1 MELASSDGKR
11 SVGSV
16 ATPRFV
22 SMMTASERTES
33 MKFRFSKSSLT
44 RSVSM
49 MDEDP
54 VHPASEKLEPASWAD
69 VPASMALIGMETSQ
83 ATEPSAQR
91 PPHKAPTRG
100 NVRNTAYILP
110 AVRSWSGLVAPSCR
124 NPGSLSRIVPALS
137 GLMYPE
143 FTVLKVAKIQGIPI
157 TLHWSLALI
166 VVLLVFDWGLPGVL
180 AGVLLF
186 GSVLLHELGHALV
199 ARHFGLPIR
208 GITLHLLGGAA
219 VMERHPRTPREELLI
234 AAAGPTVSL
243 ALGLVGLSVLFASGL
258 AADPFAAGFQALV
271 PYFAFLNL
279 AMGVFNLVPAL
290 PMDGGRILRALLSP
304 RLGDLRATR
313 VAARVSRVISAIFL
327 LGGLYAGSWTLPL
340 IGLFVFLLARQEEKQ
355 AEFREAQ
362 RQLEA
367 WELSEGRAHWV
378 PRASPRLSLI
388 CRRTR
393 VGDDDAC
400 PGR

>member
-1 MELASSDGKR
+1 
-11 SVGSV
+11 
-16 ATPRFV
+16 
-22 SMMTASERTES
+22 
-33 MKFRFSKSSLT
+33 
-44 RSVSM
+44 
-49 MDEDP
+49 
-54 VHPASEKLEPASWAD
+54 
-69 VPASMALIGMETSQ
+69 
-83 ATEPSAQR
+83 
-91 PPHKAPTRG
+91 
-100 NVRNTAYILP
+100 
-110 AVRSWSGLVAPSCR
+110 
-124 NPGSLSRIVPALS
+124 
-137 GLMYPE
+137 MYPE

-234 AAAGPTVSL
+234 AAAGPAVSL
-243 ALGLVGLSVLFASGL
+243 ALGLVGLSVLFVSGL

-378 PRASPRLSLI
+378 PRASPRLS
-388 CRRTR
+388 
-393 VGDDDAC
+393 
-400 PGR
+400 